1 MKKSFLRQLFTALL
15 LLCGT
20 VASAQDFPLYFG
32 AKDGLPGTAPSG
44 SSQKQWE
51 SGTLNFGNEVNGLR
65 ITVFTTNSNQK
76 YNNFPM
82 TALAELE
89 FYDGDGNKIEYTAD
103 DVTTNSLESSEGS
116 LAALCDGNYSTFYH
130 STWQTGTT
138 PDSYVYVEVQ
148 FPQAVTTVNIKLV
161 ERNTLN
167 SLMATS
173 IGVTEI
179 GVLCP
184 LGTLSGTCGD
194 NTYWEL
200 DNGVLS
206 IGGEGAITNNSWELY
221 SNSINEVVIGE
232 GVTGIGNYAFRNCSS
247 LTSITI
253 PNSVISIKT
262 AAFEGCS
269 SLTSIEI
276 PNSVTSIGN
285 YAFSGCTGLTGITIP
300 NSVTS
305 IGGSAFSGCI
315 GLTGITIPNSVT
327 SIGGSAFSGCTG
339 LTGITIPNSVT
350 SIGNYAFSGCTGLTG
365 ITIPNSITSIGGSAF
380 RNCSS
385 LTSVT
390 IPNSV
395 ISMGDYAFS
404 GCSSLTSIEIPN
416 CVTSIEAKAFEGCS
430 SLTNVTIPNSV
441 TSIGDWAFLDC
452 SSLTSIEIPNSVT
465 NIRRCAFMNCS
476 GLTGVTIPNGVTAI
490 EHSVFFGCNALTS
503 VTIPNSVTSIG
514 GSAFEYCTGLT
525 SVTIPNSVTSI
536 GGSAFRECS
545 GLTSVTI
552 PNSVTSIGNSA
563 FDGCY
568 GLKEVHINDISAWCG
583 IAFGNDDANPLYYA
597 EALYLNN
604 ELQTN
609 IVIPENVA
617 ALGSYTF
624 VNVDAFFTLEATT
637 PPIVTSS
644 TFASYASFAVP
655 VTALDTYKNDAN
667 WATYASKIVSA
678 DKAVLTL
685 DVTAEEGASA
695 LLKEIGDANTT
706 SVCDLT
712 IKGSI
717 NSYDV
722 IILRDKMPNLR
733 SLDISEA
740 AVVASSKA
748 FYETYCT
755 GENDLGDYAFY
766 NLSNLLNVKLPNDLV
781 RIGYRMFSDCGGLK
795 TVTMGNSVTSIGGS
809 AFYNCYGLTGV
820 TIPNSVTSIGDW
832 AFYNCGGLKTVT
844 MGNSVKSIGSHAFYN
859 CDGLTSV
866 TISNSV
872 TSIGSH
878 AFYSCGALA
887 NVAMGNS
894 VKSIGSQAFYQCGS
908 LKEIK
913 LSPTLQTVGS
923 YAFYGCR
930 ALTEVRLPSSIL
942 SVAGSAFSDCNAI
955 KNVYTYT
962 IEPTSIEESTFTT
975 SVFQNSTLHVPS
987 TSYWNYYWDDGW
999 KRFLNLSYFD
1009 EPYDYFYLNNDY
1021 TLDEETGYIDGTP
1034 DVDINAGGGLVVEG
1048 ETSDNEDV
1056 KQELGDVNINHDGSG
1071 TSGSII
1077 GDNNVHAENL
1087 NIRINIKGGRWYF
1100 FAFPFDIPFS
1110 KISMENGTQY
1120 VFRYYDGE
1128 ERAKNG
1134 EGGWKDINENHLKAA
1149 RGYIFQ
1155 AAADDVLV
1163 LNIADVRFKKEDKYN
1178 ELVEHVTENL
1188 QDASW
1193 NFTGNPYLSYY
1204 DINNLGYDAPITI
1217 WNGTSYEAIRPGD
1230 DDYHFA
1236 PFEAFFVQKPEDKGS
1251 VDFNGDDQ
1259 TTHKKA
1265 QATQAANAARRAGA
1279 PVARDRKLVNIAIS
1293 GENATA
1299 DRTRVVFND
1308 KQSLAY
1314 ETACDAVK
1322 FESDAAAQLYTLDN
1336 KNVRYAINE
1345 RPVGNGTVPV
1355 GVKLANS
1362 GRYTISAERMDT
1374 AVLLKD
1380 EKTGTVHNLAE
1391 GAYTF
1396 IADAGTDEARF
1407 ALVFN
1412 GGTTG
1417 IEGAV
1422 AADAVAAVDGGV
1434 NIENAAGAVVEIYTA
1449 AGAVVVSDVVSGYVA
1464 LPAGAYIVKIN
1475 GNSIKVAVK

>member
-1 MKKSFLRQLFTALL
+1 MKKSFFRQLFTALL

-65 ITVFTTNSNQK
+65 ITVFTTNSNQM

-116 LAALCDGNYSTFYH
+116 LAALCDGNHSTFYH

-167 SLMATS
+167 SLMATN

-206 IGGEGAITNNSWELY
+206 IGGEGAITTNPWESY

-247 LTSITI
+247 LTSVT
-253 PNSVISIKT
+253 
-262 AAFEGCS
+262 
-269 SLTSIEI
+269 I
-276 PNSVTSIGN
+276 PNSVTSIGYN
-285 YAFSGCTGLTGITIP
+285 AFSGCTGLTDITIPNSVTSIGSFAFSGCSGLTGVTIPNSVTSIGDHAFDGCSGLTSITIPNSVTSIGESVFFGCDGLKEVHISDLAAWCKIDFSNYYSNPLYYAHNLYLNGEKVTNLVIPDDVAEIKDNAFYNCDGLTGVTIPNSVTSIGSNAFSSCSGLTDITIP

-305 IGGSAFSGCI
+305 IGGSAF
-315 GLTGITIPNSVT
+315 
-327 SIGGSAFSGCTG
+327 
-339 LTGITIPNSVT
+339 
-350 SIGNYAFSGCTGLTG
+350 Y
-365 ITIPNSITSIGGSAF
+365 
-380 RNCSS
+380 
-385 LTSVT
+385 
-390 IPNSV
+390 
-395 ISMGDYAFS
+395 
-404 GCSSLTSIEIPN
+404 
-416 CVTSIEAKAFEGCS
+416 
-430 SLTNVTIPNSV
+430 
-441 TSIGDWAFLDC
+441 
-452 SSLTSIEIPNSVT
+452 
-465 NIRRCAFMNCS
+465 
-476 GLTGVTIPNGVTAI
+476 
-490 EHSVFFGCNALTS
+490 
-503 VTIPNSVTSIG
+503 
-514 GSAFEYCTGLT
+514 
-525 SVTIPNSVTSI
+525 
-536 GGSAFRECS
+536 
-545 GLTSVTI
+545 
-552 PNSVTSIGNSA
+552 
-563 FDGCY
+563 GCY

-583 IAFGNDDANPLYYA
+583 IAFGSNYANPLYYA
-597 EALYLNN
+597 KALYLNN
-604 ELQTN
+604 ELQIK

-617 ALGSYTF
+617 TLGSYTF
-624 VNVDAFFTLEATT
+624 VNVNAYFTLEATT
-637 PPIVTSS
+637 PPIVTSN

-685 DVTAEEGASA
+685 DVTAEDGASA

-748 FYETYCT
+748 FYGTSCT
-755 GENDLGDYAFY
+755 GENDLGDYAFRG
-766 NLSNLLNVKLPNDLV
+766 LSNLLSVKLPKDLV
-781 RIGYRMFSDCGGLK
+781 RIGDGAFYDCGGLK

-809 AFYNCYGLTGV
+809 AFYNCSGLTGV
-820 TIPNSVTSIGDW
+820 TIPNSVTSIG
-832 AFYNCGGLKTVT
+832 
-844 MGNSVKSIGSHAFYN
+844 SHAFSS
-859 CDGLTSV
+859 CSGLTGV
-866 TISNSV
+866 TIPNSV
-872 TSIGSH
+872 TSIGYS

-894 VKSIGSQAFYQCGS
+894 VKSIGSQAFSQCRS

-913 LSPTLQTVGS
+913 LSPTLQTIDER
-923 YAFYGCR
+923 AFYGCS
-930 ALTEVRLPSSIL
+930 ALAEVRLPSSIL
-942 SVAGSAFSDCNAI
+942 SVAGSAFSGCDAI

-1056 KQELGDVNINHDGSG
+1056 KQELGDVNINHDGNG

-1077 GDNNVHAENL
+1077 GDNNVHADNL

-1134 EGGWKDINENHLKAA
+1134 KGGWKDINENHLKAA

-1217 WNGTSYEAIRPGD
+1217 WNGSSYEAIRPGD

-1259 TTHKKA
+1259 KTHKKA
-1265 QATQAANAARRAGA
+1265 MAANAANAAKRAGA

-1293 GENATA
+1293 GENAAA

-1355 GVKLANS
+1355 GVKLANG

-1449 AGAVVVSDVVSGYVA
+1449 AGAVVVSDVVEGYVA

>member
-1 MKKSFLRQLFTALL
+1 MMHSPLCVLSFRQSLATRNLKFRCFLIEQKNIKKYKAMKKSFFRQLFSALL

-32 AKDGLPGTAPSG
+32 AKDGLPGTVPSG

-65 ITVFTTNSNQK
+65 ITVFATTK
-76 YNNFPM
+76 TDELYNNFPM

-116 LAALCDGNYSTFYH
+116 LAALCDGDYSTFYH
-130 STWQTGTT
+130 STWKSGTT

-161 ERNTLN
+161 ERNTMN
-167 SLMATS
+167 PLMPTS

-184 LGTLSGTCGD
+184 LGGTLSGTCGD

-206 IGGEGAITNNSWELY
+206 IGGEGAITNNPWEPY
-221 SNSINEVVIGE
+221 SSSINEVVIGE
-232 GVTGIGNYAFRNCSS
+232 GVTSIGSSAF
-247 LTSITI
+247 
-253 PNSVISIKT
+253 
-262 AAFEGCS
+262 AGCS
-269 SLTSIEI
+269 S
-276 PNSVTSIGN
+276 
-285 YAFSGCTGLTGITIP
+285 
-300 NSVTS
+300 
-305 IGGSAFSGCI
+305 
-315 GLTGITIPNSVT
+315 
-327 SIGGSAFSGCTG
+327 
-339 LTGITIPNSVT
+339 
-350 SIGNYAFSGCTGLTG
+350 
-365 ITIPNSITSIGGSAF
+365 
-380 RNCSS
+380 
-385 LTSVT
+385 
-390 IPNSV
+390 
-395 ISMGDYAFS
+395 
-404 GCSSLTSIEIPN
+404 
-416 CVTSIEAKAFEGCS
+416 
-430 SLTNVTIPNSV
+430 
-441 TSIGDWAFLDC
+441 
-452 SSLTSIEIPNSVT
+452 
-465 NIRRCAFMNCS
+465 
-476 GLTGVTIPNGVTAI
+476 LTGVTIPNGVTSIGNAAF
-490 EHSVFFGCNALTS
+490 SGCSSLTGIN
-503 VTIPNSVTSIG
+503 IPNSVTSIG
-514 GSAFEYCTGLT
+514 SSAFYGCTGLT
-525 SVTIPNSVTSI
+525 
-536 GGSAFRECS
+536 A
-545 GLTSVTI
+545 
-552 PNSVTSIGNSA
+552 
-563 FDGCY
+563 
-568 GLKEVHINDISAWCG
+568 VHISDLAAWCG
-583 IAFGNDDANPLYYA
+583 IAFGSNNANPLYYA
-597 EALYLNN
+597 KALYLNN

-609 IVIPENVA
+609 IVIPENIT
-617 ALGSYTF
+617 ALGNYTF
-624 VNVDAFFTLEATT
+624 AGVNEIFTLEATA
-637 PPIVTSS
+637 PPAVTSN
-644 TFASYASFAVP
+644 TFSSNASFVVP
-655 VTALDTYKNDAN
+655 VSALDTYKNDAN
-667 WATYASKIVSA
+667 WATYASNIVSA
-678 DKAVLTL
+678 DYAILSL
-685 DVTAEEGASA
+685 DITAEEGASA
-695 LLKEIGDANTT
+695 LLKEIGDANTA
-706 SVCDLT
+706 SVCNLT

-733 SLDISEA
+733 HLDISEA

-748 FYETYCT
+748 FYGTSCT
-755 GENDLGDYAFY
+755 GENDLGNDAFRK
-766 NLSNLLNVKLPNDLV
+766 LSNLLSVKLPKDLV
-781 RIGYRMFSDCGGLK
+781 RIGNYMFSDCGGLK
-795 TVTMGNSVTSIGGS
+795 TVTMGNSVKSIGES
-809 AFYNCYGLTGV
+809 AFSGCSGLTGV
-820 TIPNSVTSIGDW
+820 TIPNSVTSIGGY
-832 AFYNCGGLKTVT
+832 AF
-844 MGNSVKSIGSHAFYN
+844 SN

-866 TISNSV
+866 TIPNSV
-872 TSIGSH
+872 TSIGGS

-894 VKSIGSQAFYQCGS
+894 VKSIGSHAFYYCGA

-913 LSPTLQTVGS
+913 LPPTLQTIGS
-923 YAFYGCR
+923 SAFYGCS
-930 ALTEVRLPSSIL
+930 ALAEVRLPSSIL
-942 SVAGSAFSDCNAI
+942 SVAGYAFDGCNAI

-962 IEPTSIEESTFTT
+962 IEPTSIAESTFTT
-975 SVFQNSTLHVPS
+975 SVFQNATLHVPS

-1077 GDNNVHAENL
+1077 GDNNVHADNL

-1134 EGGWKDINENHLKAA
+1134 KGGWKDINENHLKAA

-1163 LNIADVRFKKEDKYN
+1163 FNIADVRFKKEDKYN

-1259 TTHKKA
+1259 KTYKKA

-1293 GENATA
+1293 GENAAA

-1355 GVKLANS
+1355 GVKLANG

>member
-1 MKKSFLRQLFTALL
+1 MKKIFLRQLFTALL

-32 AKDGLPGTAPSG
+32 AKDGLPGTVPSG

-65 ITVFTTNSNQK
+65 ITVFATTK
-76 YNNFPM
+76 TDELYNNFPM

-116 LAALCDGNYSTFYH
+116 LAALCDGDYSTFYH
-130 STWQTGTT
+130 STWKTGTT

-161 ERNTLN
+161 ERNTMN
-167 SLMATS
+167 PLMPTS

-184 LGTLSGTCGD
+184 LGGTLSGTCGD

-206 IGGEGAITNNSWELY
+206 IGGEGAITNNPWEPY
-221 SNSINEVVIGE
+221 SSSINEVVIGE
-232 GVTGIGNYAFRNCSS
+232 GVT
-247 LTSITI
+247 
-253 PNSVISIKT
+253 
-262 AAFEGCS
+262 
-269 SLTSIEI
+269 
-276 PNSVTSIGN
+276 SIGGS
-285 YAFSGCTGLTGITIP
+285 AFYGCTGLTGITIP
-300 NSVTS
+300 N
-305 IGGSAFSGCI
+305 G
-315 GLTGITIPNSVT
+315 
-327 SIGGSAFSGCTG
+327 
-339 LTGITIPNSVT
+339 VT
-350 SIGNYAFSGCTGLTG
+350 SIGN
-365 ITIPNSITSIGGSAF
+365 SAF
-380 RNCSS
+380 R
-385 LTSVT
+385 
-390 IPNSV
+390 
-395 ISMGDYAFS
+395 
-404 GCSSLTSIEIPN
+404 GCT
-416 CVTSIEAKAFEGCS
+416 
-430 SLTNVTIPNSV
+430 
-441 TSIGDWAFLDC
+441 
-452 SSLTSIEIPNSVT
+452 
-465 NIRRCAFMNCS
+465 
-476 GLTGVTIPNGVTAI
+476 GLTGVTIPNGVTSIGNYA
-490 EHSVFFGCNALTS
+490 FQGCTGLTG

-514 GSAFEYCTGLT
+514 ISAFEGCTGLT
-525 SVTIPNSVTSI
+525 GVTIPNGVTSI
-536 GGSAFRECS
+536 GNYAFQGCT
-545 GLTSVTI
+545 GLTGVTI

-563 FDGCY
+563 FRGCTGLTGLTIPNSVTSIGYDAFRGCTGLTGVTIPNSVTSIENYAFEGCTGLTGVTIPNGVTSIGNYAFQGCNGLTSVTIPNSVKSIGSAAFAGCSSLTGVTIPNGVTSIGNSAFSGCSSLTGINIPNSVTSIEIAAFY
-568 GLKEVHINDISAWCG
+568 GCTGLTAVHISDLAAWCG
-583 IAFGNDDANPLYYA
+583 IAFGSNNANPLYYA
-597 EALYLNN
+597 KALYLNN

-609 IVIPENVA
+609 IVIPENIT
-617 ALGSYTF
+617 ALGNYTF
-624 VNVDAFFTLEATT
+624 VGVNELFTLEATT
-637 PPIVTSS
+637 PPAVTSN
-644 TFASYASFAVP
+644 TFSSNVSFVVP
-655 VTALDTYKNDAN
+655 VSALGTYKNDAN
-667 WATYASKIVSA
+667 WATYASNIVSA
-678 DKAVLTL
+678 DYAILSL
-685 DVTAEEGASA
+685 DITAEEGASA
-695 LLKEIGDANTT
+695 LLKEIGDANTA
-706 SVCDLT
+706 SVCNLT

-733 SLDISEA
+733 HLDISEA

-748 FYETYCT
+748 FYGTSCT
-755 GENDLGDYAFY
+755 GENDLGNDAFRD
-766 NLSNLLNVKLPNDLV
+766 LSNLFSVKLPKDLV
-781 RIGYRMFSDCGGLK
+781 RIGSYMFYD
-795 TVTMGNSVTSIGGS
+795 
-809 AFYNCYGLTGV
+809 
-820 TIPNSVTSIGDW
+820 
-832 AFYNCGGLKTVT
+832 CGGLKTVT
-844 MGNSVKSIGSHAFYN
+844 MGNSVKSIGESAFSG
-859 CDGLTSV
+859 CSGLTGV
-866 TISNSV
+866 TIPNSV
-872 TSIGSH
+872 TSIGGYAFSNCDGLTGVTIPNSVTSIGGS

-894 VKSIGSQAFYQCGS
+894 VKSIGSHAFYYCGA

-913 LSPTLQTVGS
+913 LPPTLQTIGS
-923 YAFYGCR
+923 SAFYGCS
-930 ALTEVRLPSSIL
+930 ALAEVRLPSSIL
-942 SVAGSAFSDCNAI
+942 SVAGYAFDGCNAI

-962 IEPTSIEESTFTT
+962 IEPTSIAESTFTT
-975 SVFQNSTLHVPS
+975 SVFQNATLHVPS

-1077 GDNNVHAENL
+1077 GDNNVHADNL

-1134 EGGWKDINENHLKAA
+1134 KGGWKDINENHLKAA

-1259 TTHKKA
+1259 KTHKKA

-1279 PVARDRKLVNIAIS
+1279 PVARDRKLVNIAIN
-1293 GENATA
+1293 GENAAA

-1345 RPVGNGTVPV
+1345 RPVGNGIVPV
-1355 GVKLANS
+1355 GVKLANG

-1449 AGAVVVSDVVSGYVA
+1449 AGAVVVSDVVEGYVA

>member
-1 MKKSFLRQLFTALL
+1 MKKSFFRQLFTALL

-32 AKDGLPGTAPSG
+32 AKDGLPGTVPSG

-65 ITVFTTNSNQK
+65 ITVFATTK
-76 YNNFPM
+76 LDELYNNFPM

-116 LAALCDGNYSTFYH
+116 LAALCDGDYSTFYH
-130 STWQTGTT
+130 STWKTGTT

-161 ERNTLN
+161 ERNTMN
-167 SLMATS
+167 PLMPTS

-184 LGTLSGTCGD
+184 LGTLSLSGTCGD

-206 IGGEGAITNNSWELY
+206 IGGEGAITNNPWEPY

-232 GVTGIGNYAFRNCSS
+232 GVT
-247 LTSITI
+247 
-253 PNSVISIKT
+253 
-262 AAFEGCS
+262 
-269 SLTSIEI
+269 
-276 PNSVTSIGN
+276 SIGGS
-285 YAFSGCTGLTGITIP
+285 AFYGCTGLTGITIP
-300 NSVTS
+300 NRVTT
-305 IGGSAFSGCI
+305 IGSSAFR
-315 GLTGITIPNSVT
+315 
-327 SIGGSAFSGCTG
+327 GCTG
-339 LTGITIPNSVT
+339 LTG
-350 SIGNYAFSGCTGLTG
+350 
-365 ITIPNSITSIGGSAF
+365 
-380 RNCSS
+380 
-385 LTSVT
+385 
-390 IPNSV
+390 
-395 ISMGDYAFS
+395 
-404 GCSSLTSIEIPN
+404 
-416 CVTSIEAKAFEGCS
+416 
-430 SLTNVTIPNSV
+430 VTIPNSV
-441 TSIGDWAFLDC
+441 TSIENYAFEGC
-452 SSLTSIEIPNSVT
+452 T
-465 NIRRCAFMNCS
+465 
-476 GLTGVTIPNGVTAI
+476 GLTGVTIPNGVTSIGNYA
-490 EHSVFFGCNALTS
+490 FQGCN
-503 VTIPNSVTSIG
+503 
-514 GSAFEYCTGLT
+514 GLT
-525 SVTIPNSVTSI
+525 SVTIPNSVKSI
-536 GGSAFRECS
+536 GNAAFAGCS
-545 GLTSVTI
+545 SLTGVTI
-552 PNSVTSIGNSA
+552 PNGVTSIGNSA
-563 FDGCY
+563 FSGCRSLTGINIPNSVTSIEIAAFY
-568 GLKEVHINDISAWCG
+568 GCTGLTAVHISDLAAWCG
-583 IAFGNDDANPLYYA
+583 IAFGSNNANPLYYA
-597 EALYLNN
+597 KALYLNN

-609 IVIPENVA
+609 IVIPENIT
-617 ALGSYTF
+617 ALGNYTF
-624 VNVDAFFTLEATT
+624 EGVNELFTLEATT
-637 PPIVTSS
+637 PPAVTSN
-644 TFASYASFAVP
+644 TFSSNVSFLVP
-655 VTALDTYKNDAN
+655 VSALGTYKNDAN
-667 WATYASKIVSA
+667 WATYASNIVSA

-685 DVTAEEGASA
+685 DVTAEEGSSA
-695 LLKEIGDANTT
+695 LLKEIGDANTQ
-706 SVCDLT
+706 SVVDLT

-733 SLDISEA
+733 HLDISEA

-748 FYETYCT
+748 FYGTSCT
-755 GENDLGDYAFY
+755 GENDLGNDAFRD
-766 NLSNLLNVKLPNDLV
+766 LSNLFSVKLPKDLV
-781 RIGYRMFSDCGGLK
+781 RIGNYMFYD
-795 TVTMGNSVTSIGGS
+795 
-809 AFYNCYGLTGV
+809 
-820 TIPNSVTSIGDW
+820 
-832 AFYNCGGLKTVT
+832 CGGLKTVT
-844 MGNSVKSIGSHAFYN
+844 MGNSVKSIGERAFSGCSGLTGVTIPNSVTSIGSYAFHSCGALANVAMGNSVKSIGSLAFYN

-866 TISNSV
+866 TIPNSV
-872 TSIGSH
+872 TSIGGS

-894 VKSIGSQAFYQCGS
+894 VKSIGYQAFYYCS
-908 LKEIK
+908 ALKEIK
-913 LSPTLQTVGS
+913 LSPTLQTIGS
-923 YAFYGCR
+923 SAFYGCS
-930 ALTEVRLPSSIL
+930 ALAEVRLPSSIL
-942 SVAGSAFSDCNAI
+942 SVAESAFSGCDAI

-962 IEPTSIEESTFTT
+962 IEPTSIAESTFTT

-1021 TLDEETGYIDGTP
+1021 TLDEETGYIDGIP

-1077 GDNNVHAENL
+1077 GDNNVHADNL
-1087 NIRINIKGGRWYF
+1087 NIRISIKGGRWYF

-1134 EGGWKDINENHLKAA
+1134 KGGWKDINENHLKAA

-1259 TTHKKA
+1259 KTHKKA
-1265 QATQAANAARRAGA
+1265 QAAQAANAAKRAGA

-1293 GENATA
+1293 GENAAA

-1355 GVKLANS
+1355 GVKLANG

-1417 IEGAV
+1417 IESAV

>member
-1 MKKSFLRQLFTALL
+1 MKKSFLRQLFIALL

-20 VASAQDFPLYFG
+20 VASAHDFEV
-32 AKDGLPGTAPSG
+32 DGVFYRFTSSDNKTVEVTYSG
-44 SSQKQWE
+44 SS
-51 SGTLNFGNEVNGLR
+51 SGAVAN
-65 ITVFTTNSNQK
+65 
-76 YNNFPM
+76 
-82 TALAELE
+82 
-89 FYDGDGNKIEYTAD
+89 EYT
-103 DVTTNSLESSEGS
+103 GS
-116 LAALCDGNYSTFYH
+116 
-130 STWQTGTT
+130 
-138 PDSYVYVEVQ
+138 
-148 FPQAVTTVNIKLV
+148 
-161 ERNTLN
+161 
-167 SLMATS
+167 
-173 IGVTEI
+173 
-179 GVLCP
+179 
-184 LGTLSGTCGD
+184 
-194 NTYWEL
+194 
-200 DNGVLS
+200 
-206 IGGEGAITNNSWELY
+206 
-221 SNSINEVVIGE
+221 VVIPAT
-232 GVTGIGNYAFRNCSS
+232 VTYND
-247 LTSITI
+247 ITY
-253 PNSVISIKT
+253 
-262 AAFEGCS
+262 
-269 SLTSIEI
+269 
-276 PNSVTSIGN
+276 SVTSIGN
-285 YAFSGCTGLTGITIP
+285 
-300 NSVTS
+300 
-305 IGGSAFSGCI
+305 
-315 GLTGITIPNSVT
+315 
-327 SIGGSAFSGCTG
+327 SAFSGCTG
-339 LTGITIPNSVT
+339 LTG
-350 SIGNYAFSGCTGLTG
+350 
-365 ITIPNSITSIGGSAF
+365 
-380 RNCSS
+380 
-385 LTSVT
+385 
-390 IPNSV
+390 
-395 ISMGDYAFS
+395 
-404 GCSSLTSIEIPN
+404 
-416 CVTSIEAKAFEGCS
+416 
-430 SLTNVTIPNSV
+430 VTIPNSV
-441 TSIGDWAFLDC
+441 TYIYGYAFRGCTGLTAVHISDLAAWCGIGFDNNEANPLYHGHN
-452 SSLTSIEIPNSVT
+452 LYLNGELVT
-465 NIRRCAFMNCS
+465 NLVIPDGFTEIKDYAFRNCYS
-476 GLTGVTIPNGVTAI
+476 
-490 EHSVFFGCNALTS
+490 LTS

-514 GSAFEYCTGLT
+514 NSAFSGCT
-525 SVTIPNSVTSI
+525 
-536 GGSAFRECS
+536 

-563 FDGCY
+563 FSGCT
-568 GLKEVHINDISAWCG
+568 GLTSVTIPNSVTKIGESAFYNCTGLTAVYISDLAAWCG
-583 IAFGNDDANPLYYA
+583 IAFGDDDANPLYHA
-597 EALYLNN
+597 KALYINN

-609 IVIPENVA
+609 IVIPENIT
-617 ALGSYTF
+617 ALGKYTF
-624 VNVDAFFTLEATT
+624 VNVNGLFILEATT
-637 PPIVTSS
+637 PPAVKSNTFSS
-644 TFASYASFAVP
+644 NVSFAVP
-655 VTALDTYKNDAN
+655 VSALDTYKNDAN

-678 DKAVLTL
+678 DYAILSL
-685 DVTAEEGASA
+685 DVTAEEGSSA
-695 LLKEIGDANTT
+695 LLKEIGDANTQ
-706 SVCDLT
+706 SVVDLT

-733 SLDISEA
+733 HLDISEA
-740 AVVASSKA
+740 AVVASNKA
-748 FYETYCT
+748 FYGTSCT
-755 GENDLGDYAFY
+755 ADNDLGNDAFRG
-766 NLSNLLNVKLPNDLV
+766 LSNLLSVKLPKDLV
-781 RIGYRMFSDCGGLK
+781 RIGKYMFYDC
-795 TVTMGNSVTSIGGS
+795 S
-809 AFYNCYGLTGV
+809 GLTGV
-820 TIPNSVTSIGDW
+820 TIPNSVTSIGDN
-832 AFYNCGGLKTVT
+832 AFYACR
-844 MGNSVKSIGSHAFYN
+844 
-859 CDGLTSV
+859 GLTGV
-866 TISNSV
+866 TIPNGI
-872 TSIGSH
+872 TSIGNST
-878 AFYSCGALA
+878 FYYCS
-887 NVAMGNS
+887 
-894 VKSIGSQAFYQCGS
+894 S
-908 LKEIK
+908 LNEIK
-913 LSPTLQTVGS
+913 LPPTLQTIGS
-923 YAFYGCR
+923 SAFSSCSS
-930 ALTEVRLPSSIL
+930 LTEVRLPSSIL
-942 SVAGSAFSDCNAI
+942 SVAGSAFYACNAI

-962 IEPTSIEESTFTT
+962 IEPTSIEESTFSTT
-975 SVFQNSTLHVPS
+975 AFQNATLHVPS
-987 TSYWNYYWDDGW
+987 TSYLNYYWDDGW
-999 KRFLNLSYFD
+999 KRFLNLTYFD

-1048 ETSDNEDV
+1048 ETSDTEDV
-1056 KQELGDVNINHDGSG
+1056 KQELGDVNINHDGNG

-1077 GDNNVHAENL
+1077 GDNNVHADNL

-1134 EGGWKDINENHLKAA
+1134 KGGWKDINENHLKAA

-1217 WNGTSYEAIRPGD
+1217 WNGSSYEAIRPGD

-1259 TTHKKA
+1259 KTHKKA
-1265 QATQAANAARRAGA
+1265 KAAQAANAARRTGA

-1293 GENATA
+1293 GENAAA

-1355 GVKLANS
+1355 GVKLANG

>member
-1 MKKSFLRQLFTALL
+1 MKRTILTILFAT
-15 LLCGT
+15 LCFSWQI
-20 VASAQDFPLYFG
+20 ARA
-32 AKDGLPGTAPSG
+32 
-44 SSQKQWE
+44 E
-51 SGTLNFGNEVNGLR
+51 
-65 ITVFTTNSNQK
+65 TN
-76 YNNFPM
+76 
-82 TALAELE
+82 
-89 FYDGDGNKIEYTAD
+89 
-103 DVTTNSLESSEGS
+103 
-116 LAALCDGNYSTFYH
+116 
-130 STWQTGTT
+130 
-138 PDSYVYVEVQ
+138 
-148 FPQAVTTVNIKLV
+148 
-161 ERNTLN
+161 
-167 SLMATS
+167 
-173 IGVTEI
+173 
-179 GVLCP
+179 
-184 LGTLSGTCGD
+184 SGTCGSNLTWVYD
-194 NTYWEL
+194 SETTILEISGSGSMNDFYSDVSSPWYSFSNQITEVWL
-200 DNGVLS
+200 PSGLTR
-206 IGGEGAITNNSWELY
+206 IGK
-221 SNSINEVVIGE
+221 
-232 GVTGIGNYAFRNCSS
+232 YAFSGCSSLTSVTIPNSVTSIESDAFNNCSS

-253 PNSVISIKT
+253 PNSVTSIGSD
-262 AAFEGCS
+262 AFSHCS
-269 SLTSIEI
+269 SLS
-276 PNSVTSIGN
+276 
-285 YAFSGCTGLTGITIP
+285 
-300 NSVTS
+300 
-305 IGGSAFSGCI
+305 
-315 GLTGITIPNSVT
+315 
-327 SIGGSAFSGCTG
+327 
-339 LTGITIPNSVT
+339 
-350 SIGNYAFSGCTGLTG
+350 
-365 ITIPNSITSIGGSAF
+365 
-380 RNCSS
+380 
-385 LTSVT
+385 
-390 IPNSV
+390 
-395 ISMGDYAFS
+395 
-404 GCSSLTSIEIPN
+404 
-416 CVTSIEAKAFEGCS
+416 
-430 SLTNVTIPNSV
+430 
-441 TSIGDWAFLDC
+441 
-452 SSLTSIEIPNSVT
+452 
-465 NIRRCAFMNCS
+465 
-476 GLTGVTIPNGVTAI
+476 
-490 EHSVFFGCNALTS
+490 S
-503 VTIPNSVTSIG
+503 VTIPNSVTRIG
-514 GSAFEYCTGLT
+514 RYAFSYCTGLT
-525 SVTIPNSVTSI
+525 SVTIPNSVTTIDYSAFYNCTGLTSVYISDLAAWYKIYFESSVSNPLNYAHNLYLNGEKVTNLVFPDDVTEIKNYAFSGCSSLTSITIPNSVTSI
-536 GGSAFRECS
+536 GSYAFSGCS
-545 GLTSVTI
+545 SLASVTI
-552 PNSVTSIGNSA
+552 PNSVTSIGS
-563 FDGCY
+563 
-568 GLKEVHINDISAWCG
+568 
-583 IAFGNDDANPLYYA
+583 
-597 EALYLNN
+597 
-604 ELQTN
+604 
-609 IVIPENVA
+609 
-617 ALGSYTF
+617 
-624 VNVDAFFTLEATT
+624 DAFYGCKGLGLVILEGVT
-637 PPIVTSS
+637 PPTLGTTAFSNTPVSIVVP
-644 TFASYASFAVP
+644 AAAV
-655 VTALDTYKNDAN
+655 DTYKNDAN
-667 WATYASKIVSA
+667 WTTYASKIVSA
-678 DKAVLTL
+678 DYAILSL

-695 LLKEIGDANTT
+695 LLKEIGDANTQ
-706 SVCDLT
+706 SVVDLT

-733 SLDISEA
+733 HLDISEA

-748 FYETYCT
+748 FYETSCT
-755 GENDLGDYAFY
+755 GENDLGNDAFRG
-766 NLSNLLNVKLPNDLV
+766 LSNLLSVKLPKDLV
-781 RIGYRMFSDCGGLK
+781 RIGNYMFNGCE
-795 TVTMGNSVTSIGGS
+795 
-809 AFYNCYGLTGV
+809 GLTSV
-820 TIPNSVTSIGDW
+820 TIPNSVTSIG
-832 AFYNCGGLKTVT
+832 T
-844 MGNSVKSIGSHAFYN
+844 HAFN
-859 CDGLTSV
+859 GCKGLTDV
-866 TISNSV
+866 TIPNSV
-872 TSIGSH
+872 TSIGQY
-878 AFYSCGALA
+878 AFYDC
-887 NVAMGNS
+887 
-894 VKSIGSQAFYQCGS
+894 YS

-913 LSPTLQTVGS
+913 LPPTLQTIGS
-923 YAFYGCR
+923 SAFYRCYS
-930 ALTEVRLPSSIL
+930 LTEVRLPSSVL
-942 SVAGSAFSDCNAI
+942 SVASNAFSGCNAI

-962 IEPTSIEESTFTT
+962 IEPTSIVESTFSSTA
-975 SVFQNSTLHVPS
+975 FQNAMLHVPS

-999 KRFLNLSYFD
+999 KRFLNLTYFD

-1077 GDNNVHAENL
+1077 GDNNVHADNL

-1134 EGGWKDINENHLKAA
+1134 KGGWKDINENHLKAA

-1155 AAADDVLV
+1155 AATDDVLV

-1217 WNGTSYEAIRPGD
+1217 WNGSSYEAIRPGD

-1251 VDFNGDDQ
+1251 VDFEGDHQ
-1259 TTHKKA
+1259 KTHKKA
-1265 QATQAANAARRAGA
+1265 QATQAANAAKRAGA
-1279 PVARDRKLVNIAIS
+1279 SVATDRKLVNIAIS
-1293 GENATA
+1293 GENAAA

-1355 GVKLANS
+1355 GVKFANG

>member
-20 VASAQDFPLYFG
+20 MASAHDFEV
-32 AKDGLPGTAPSG
+32 DGIFYNITSSDNKTVAVTYSG
-44 SSQKQWE
+44 SSYE
-51 SGTLNFGNEVNGLR
+51 AVA
-65 ITVFTTNSNQK
+65 
-76 YNNFPM
+76 Y
-82 TALAELE
+82 
-89 FYDGDGNKIEYTAD
+89 EYTGAVVIPAT
-103 DVTTNSLESSEGS
+103 VTYNDIT
-116 LAALCDGNYSTFYH
+116 YS
-130 STWQTGTT
+130 
-138 PDSYVYVEVQ
+138 V
-148 FPQAVTTVNIKLV
+148 
-161 ERNTLN
+161 
-167 SLMATS
+167 TS
-173 IGVTEI
+173 IG
-179 GVLCP
+179 G
-184 LGTLSGTCGD
+184 
-194 NTYWEL
+194 
-200 DNGVLS
+200 
-206 IGGEGAITNNSWELY
+206 
-221 SNSINEVVIGE
+221 
-232 GVTGIGNYAFRNCSS
+232 YAFKSCSG

-253 PNSVISIKT
+253 PN
-262 AAFEGCS
+262 G
-269 SLTSIEI
+269 
-276 PNSVTSIGN
+276 
-285 YAFSGCTGLTGITIP
+285 
-300 NSVTS
+300 
-305 IGGSAFSGCI
+305 
-315 GLTGITIPNSVT
+315 
-327 SIGGSAFSGCTG
+327 
-339 LTGITIPNSVT
+339 
-350 SIGNYAFSGCTGLTG
+350 
-365 ITIPNSITSIGGSAF
+365 
-380 RNCSS
+380 
-385 LTSVT
+385 
-390 IPNSV
+390 
-395 ISMGDYAFS
+395 
-404 GCSSLTSIEIPN
+404 
-416 CVTSIEAKAFEGCS
+416 VTSIEFRAFS
-430 SLTNVTIPNSV
+430 
-441 TSIGDWAFLDC
+441 D
-452 SSLTSIEIPNSVT
+452 
-465 NIRRCAFMNCS
+465 
-476 GLTGVTIPNGVTAI
+476 
-490 EHSVFFGCNALTS
+490 
-503 VTIPNSVTSIG
+503 
-514 GSAFEYCTGLT
+514 
-525 SVTIPNSVTSI
+525 
-536 GGSAFRECS
+536 CS

-552 PNSVTSIGNSA
+552 PNSVTSIVADAFEHCDGLKEVHISDLAAWCKIDFSNYYSNPLYYAHNLYLNDEKLTSLVIPGGVTEIKDIAFYKCSGLTSVTIGNSVTSIGESA
-563 FDGCY
+563 FYNCS
-568 GLKEVHINDISAWCG
+568 GLKEVHINDISAWCKIEFVG
-583 IAFGNDDANPLYYA
+583 FQSNPLYYA
-597 EALYLNN
+597 HNLYLND
-604 ELQTN
+604 EKLTTL
-609 IVIPENVA
+609 VIPDGITDIKKFAFHHCDGLTGVTIPNSVTSIGDNA
-617 ALGSYTF
+617 FAFCTGLGL
-624 VNVDAFFTLEATT
+624 VILEGVT
-637 PPIVTSS
+637 PPSLGTTAFSNTPVSI
-644 TFASYASFAVP
+644 AVP
-655 VTALDTYKNDAN
+655 AAAVDTYKNDAN
-667 WATYASKIVSA
+667 WATKASNIVSA

-685 DVTAEEGASA
+685 DVTAEEGSSA
-695 LLKEIGDANTT
+695 LLKEIGDANTQ
-706 SVCDLT
+706 SVVDLT

-733 SLDISEA
+733 HLDISEA
-740 AVVASSKA
+740 AVVASSRA
-748 FYETYCT
+748 FYGTSCT
-755 GENDLGDYAFY
+755 GENDLGDDAFRG
-766 NLSNLLNVKLPNDLV
+766 LSNLLSVKLPKDLV
-781 RIGYRMFSDCGGLK
+781 RIGNYMFSGC
-795 TVTMGNSVTSIGGS
+795 S
-809 AFYNCYGLTGV
+809 
-820 TIPNSVTSIGDW
+820 
-832 AFYNCGGLKTVT
+832 GLKTVT
-844 MGNSVKSIGSHAFYN
+844 MGNSVKSIGSNAFYSCDGLTAVTIPNSAISIGSYAFYN
-859 CDGLTSV
+859 CSALTNV
-866 TISNSV
+866 TMGNSV
-872 TSIGSH
+872 TSIGSY
-878 AFYSCGALA
+878 AFNYCSA
-887 NVAMGNS
+887 
-894 VKSIGSQAFYQCGS
+894 

-913 LSPTLQTVGS
+913 LPPTLQTIGRG
-923 YAFYGCR
+923 AFYDCTSL
-930 ALTEVRLPSSIL
+930 AEVRLPSSIL
-942 SVAGSAFSDCNAI
+942 SVAGSAFEGCDAI

-962 IEPTSIEESTFTT
+962 IEPTSIEESTFSTT
-975 SVFQNSTLHVPS
+975 AFQNATLHVPS

-999 KRFLNLSYFD
+999 KRFLNLTYFD

-1077 GDNNVHAENL
+1077 GDNNVHADNL

-1134 EGGWKDINENHLKAA
+1134 KGGWKDINENHLKAA

-1259 TTHKKA
+1259 KTHKKA

-1293 GENATA
+1293 GENAAA

-1355 GVKLANS
+1355 GVKFANG

-1434 NIENAAGAVVEIYTA
+1434 NIENATGAVVEIYTA
-1449 AGAVVVSDVVSGYVA
+1449 AGAVVVSDVVEGYVA

>member
-1 MKKSFLRQLFTALL
+1 M
-15 LLCGT
+15 
-20 VASAQDFPLYFG
+20 
-32 AKDGLPGTAPSG
+32 
-44 SSQKQWE
+44 
-51 SGTLNFGNEVNGLR
+51 
-65 ITVFTTNSNQK
+65 I
-76 YNNFPM
+76 
-82 TALAELE
+82 ALAELE
-89 FYDGDGNKIEYTAD
+89 FYDGDGNKIEYTVD

-130 STWQTGTT
+130 STWATGTT

-161 ERNTLN
+161 ERN
-167 SLMATS
+167 SFKSHMATY

-184 LGTLSGTCGD
+184 LGTFLGGTCGD

-206 IGGEGAITNNSWELY
+206 IGGEGAITNNPWAGY
-221 SNSINEVVIGE
+221 SSSINEVVIGE
-232 GVTGIGNYAFRNCSS
+232 SVTSISSYAFNGCSGLTAVHISDLAAWCGIDFGNYQANPLYHGHNLYLNGELLTNLVIPNDVKTIKDNTFAGGVCFTDVTIHSGVTSIGVYGFLDCPGLSEVN
-247 LTSITI
+247 
-253 PNSVISIKT
+253 
-262 AAFEGCS
+262 
-269 SLTSIEI
+269 I
-276 PNSVTSIGN
+276 PNSVT
-285 YAFSGCTGLTGITIP
+285 TI
-300 NSVTS
+300 
-305 IGGSAFSGCI
+305 
-315 GLTGITIPNSVT
+315 
-327 SIGGSAFSGCTG
+327 
-339 LTGITIPNSVT
+339 
-350 SIGNYAFSGCTGLTG
+350 
-365 ITIPNSITSIGGSAF
+365 
-380 RNCSS
+380 
-385 LTSVT
+385 
-390 IPNSV
+390 
-395 ISMGDYAFS
+395 GDYAFWN
-404 GCSSLTSIEIPN
+404 GTGLRKI
-416 CVTSIEAKAFEGCS
+416 
-430 SLTNVTIPNSV
+430 TI
-441 TSIGDWAFLDC
+441 G
-452 SSLTSIEIPNSVT
+452 
-465 NIRRCAFMNCS
+465 
-476 GLTGVTIPNGVTAI
+476 NGVTK
-490 EHSVFFGCNALTS
+490 
-503 VTIPNSVTSIG
+503 IG
-514 GSAFEYCTGLT
+514 SSAFYNCTGLKD
-525 SVTIPNSVTSI
+525 V
-536 GGSAFRECS
+536 
-545 GLTSVTI
+545 
-552 PNSVTSIGNSA
+552 
-563 FDGCY
+563 Y
-568 GLKEVHINDISAWCG
+568 ISDLAAWCG
-583 IAFGNDDANPLYYA
+583 IAFGSNNANPLYYA
-597 EALYLNN
+597 NALYINN

-609 IVIPENVA
+609 IVIPENVT
-617 ALGSYTF
+617 ALGNYTF
-624 VNVDAFFTLEATT
+624 VNVNALFTLETTT
-637 PPIVTSS
+637 PPTVTSN
-644 TFASYASFAVP
+644 TFSSNASFAVP
-655 VTALDTYKNDAN
+655 VSALDTYKNDAN
-667 WATYASKIVSA
+667 WATYASKIVLA
-678 DKAVLTL
+678 DYAILSL
-685 DVTAEEGASA
+685 NITAEEGASA
-695 LLKEIGDANTT
+695 LLKEIGDANTA

-748 FYETYCT
+748 FYGTSCT
-755 GENDLGDYAFY
+755 GENDLGNDAFRG
-766 NLSNLLNVKLPNDLV
+766 LSNLLSIKLPKDLV
-781 RIGYRMFSDCGGLK
+781 RIGNDMFCNCSGLTSVTIPNSVTSIGYEAFGGCTGL
-795 TVTMGNSVTSIGGS
+795 TSVTIPNSVTSIGGS
-809 AFYNCYGLTGV
+809 AFYG
-820 TIPNSVTSIGDW
+820 
-832 AFYNCGGLKTVT
+832 
-844 MGNSVKSIGSHAFYN
+844 
-859 CDGLTSV
+859 
-866 TISNSV
+866 
-872 TSIGSH
+872 
-878 AFYSCGALA
+878 CGALA

-894 VKSIGSQAFYQCGS
+894 VTSIGQWAFYYCS
-908 LKEIK
+908 ALKEIK
-913 LSPTLQTVGS
+913 LPPTLQTIDS
-923 YAFYGCR
+923 RAFYEC
-930 ALTEVRLPSSIL
+930 ASLTEVRLPSSIL
-942 SVAGSAFSDCNAI
+942 SVAGSAFERCNAI

-962 IEPTSIEESTFTT
+962 IEPTSIAESTFTT
-975 SVFQNSTLHVPS
+975 SVFQNATLHVPS

-999 KRFLNLSYFD
+999 KRFLNLTYFD

-1077 GDNNVHAENL
+1077 GDNNVHADNL

-1100 FAFPFDIPFS
+1100 FAFPFDIFFS
-1110 KISMENGTQY
+1110 DIKMENGTQY

-1134 EGGWKDINENHLKAA
+1134 KGGWKDINENHLKAA

-1217 WNGTSYEAIRPGD
+1217 WNGSSYEAIRPGD

-1259 TTHKKA
+1259 KTHKKA
-1265 QATQAANAARRAGA
+1265 KAAQAANAARRAGA

-1293 GENATA
+1293 GENAAA

-1374 AVLLKD
+1374 DVLLKD

>member
-65 ITVFTTNSNQK
+65 ITVFTTNSNQL

-116 LAALCDGNYSTFYH
+116 LAALCDGNHSTFYH

-161 ERNTLN
+161 ERNTSN
-167 SLMATS
+167 SLMATN

-200 DNGVLS
+200 DNGLLS

-247 LTSITI
+247 LTSVTI

-305 IGGSAFSGCI
+305 IGGD
-315 GLTGITIPNSVT
+315 
-327 SIGGSAFSGCTG
+327 AFSGCTG

-350 SIGNYAFSGCTGLTG
+350 SIGNYAFSGCSSLTG

-441 TSIGDWAFLDC
+441 TSIGDFAFQGC

-490 EHSVFFGCNALTS
+490 EHSVFYGCNALTS

-514 GSAFEYCTGLT
+514 DYAFYGCSGLT
-525 SVTIPNSVTSI
+525 SIEIPNSVTSI
-536 GGSAFRECS
+536 GGAAFS
-545 GLTSVTI
+545 GCT
-552 PNSVTSIGNSA
+552 
-563 FDGCY
+563 

-583 IAFGNDDANPLYYA
+583 IAFGSNAANPLYYA

-624 VNVDAFFTLEATT
+624 KGVDAFFTLEAIT
-637 PPIVTSS
+637 PPAVTSN
-644 TFASYASFAVP
+644 TFSSNASFVVP
-655 VTALDTYKNDAN
+655 VSALDTYKNDAN

-748 FYETYCT
+748 FYGTSCT
-755 GENDLGDYAFY
+755 GENDLGDYAFRG
-766 NLSNLLNVKLPNDLV
+766 LSNLLSVKLPKDLV
-781 RIGYRMFSDCGGLK
+781 RIGDGAFYDCGGLK

-809 AFYNCYGLTGV
+809 AFYNCSGLTGV
-820 TIPNSVTSIGDW
+820 TIPNSVTSIG
-832 AFYNCGGLKTVT
+832 
-844 MGNSVKSIGSHAFYN
+844 SHAFSS
-859 CDGLTSV
+859 CSGLTGV
-866 TISNSV
+866 TIPNSV
-872 TSIGSH
+872 TSIGYS

-894 VKSIGSQAFYQCGS
+894 VKSIGSQAFSQCRS

-913 LSPTLQTVGS
+913 LSPTLQTIDER
-923 YAFYGCR
+923 AFYGCS
-930 ALTEVRLPSSIL
+930 ALAEVRLPSSIL
-942 SVAGSAFSDCNAI
+942 SVAGSAFSGCDAI

-1077 GDNNVHAENL
+1077 GDNNVHADNL

-1134 EGGWKDINENHLKAA
+1134 KGGWKDINENHLKAA

-1259 TTHKKA
+1259 KTHKKA
-1265 QATQAANAARRAGA
+1265 QAAQAANAARRAGA

-1293 GENATA
+1293 GENAAA

-1355 GVKLANS
+1355 GVKLANG

>member
-1 MKKSFLRQLFTALL
+1 MLFNRTKNIKKYKAMKKSFLRQLFTALL

-20 VASAQDFPLYFG
+20 VASAHDFEV
-32 AKDGLPGTAPSG
+32 DGIFY
-44 SSQKQWE
+44 
-51 SGTLNFGNEVNGLR
+51 N
-65 ITVFTTNSNQK
+65 ITNS
-76 YNNFPM
+76 
-82 TALAELE
+82 A
-89 FYDGDGNKIEYTAD
+89 NKTVMVTFSGLTPETVANEYT
-103 DVTTNSLESSEGS
+103 GS
-116 LAALCDGNYSTFYH
+116 
-130 STWQTGTT
+130 
-138 PDSYVYVEVQ
+138 
-148 FPQAVTTVNIKLV
+148 
-161 ERNTLN
+161 
-167 SLMATS
+167 
-173 IGVTEI
+173 
-179 GVLCP
+179 
-184 LGTLSGTCGD
+184 
-194 NTYWEL
+194 
-200 DNGVLS
+200 
-206 IGGEGAITNNSWELY
+206 
-221 SNSINEVVIGE
+221 VVIPAT
-232 GVTGIGNYAFRNCSS
+232 VTYNDITYSVTRIGDYASRNCTG
-247 LTSITI
+247 LTSVTI
-253 PNSVISIKT
+253 P
-262 AAFEGCS
+262 G
-269 SLTSIEI
+269 
-276 PNSVTSIGN
+276 SVTSIGGS
-285 YAFSGCTGLTGITIP
+285 AFYGCTGLTSITIP

-305 IGGSAFSGCI
+305 IGSGAFGACTGFASVTIPGSVTSIGPYAFQNCT
-315 GLTGITIPNSVT
+315 GLISITIPNSVT
-327 SIGGSAFSGCTG
+327 TIQDNAFNGCSG
-339 LTGITIPNSVT
+339 LTAVHISDLAAWCGIDFGNYEANPLYRGHNLYLNGELVTNLVIPNDVKTIKDHTFAGGVCFTDVTIHSGVT
-350 SIGNYAFSGCTGLTG
+350 SIGVYGFLDCPGL
-365 ITIPNSITSIGGSAF
+365 S
-380 RNCSS
+380 
-385 LTSVT
+385 
-390 IPNSV
+390 
-395 ISMGDYAFS
+395 
-404 GCSSLTSIEIPN
+404 E
-416 CVTSIEAKAFEGCS
+416 
-430 SLTNVTIPNSV
+430 VTIPNSV
-441 TSIGDWAFLDC
+441 TTIGDNAFWNG
-452 SSLTSIEIPNSVT
+452 T
-465 NIRRCAFMNCS
+465 
-476 GLTGVTIPNGVTAI
+476 GLRKITIGNGVAK
-490 EHSVFFGCNALTS
+490 
-503 VTIPNSVTSIG
+503 IG
-514 GSAFEYCTGLT
+514 SSAFYNCTGL
-525 SVTIPNSVTSI
+525 
-536 GGSAFRECS
+536 SA
-545 GLTSVTI
+545 V
-552 PNSVTSIGNSA
+552 
-563 FDGCY
+563 Y
-568 GLKEVHINDISAWCG
+568 ISDLAAWCS
-583 IAFGNDDANPLYYA
+583 IAFGDDVANPLYHA
-597 EALYLNN
+597 KTLYINN

-609 IVIPENVA
+609 IVIPENIT
-617 ALGSYTF
+617 ALGNHTF
-624 VNVDAFFTLEATT
+624 VNVNALFTLETTT
-637 PPIVTSS
+637 PPTVTSN
-644 TFASYASFAVP
+644 TFSSNASFSVP
-655 VTALDTYKNDAN
+655 VSALDTYKNDAS
-667 WATYASKIVSA
+667 WATYASNIVSA
-678 DKAVLTL
+678 DYAVLSL
-685 DVTAEEGASA
+685 NITAEEGASA
-695 LLKEIGDANTT
+695 LLKEIGDANTA

-722 IILRDKMPNLR
+722 IILRDKMPKLR
-733 SLDISEA
+733 HLDISEA

-748 FYETYCT
+748 FYGTSCT
-755 GENDLGDYAFY
+755 GENDLGDDAFRG
-766 NLSNLLNVKLPNDLV
+766 LSNLSSIKLPKDLV
-781 RIGYRMFSDCGGLK
+781 RIGSYMFS
-795 TVTMGNSVTSIGGS
+795 
-809 AFYNCYGLTGV
+809 
-820 TIPNSVTSIGDW
+820 
-832 AFYNCGGLKTVT
+832 NCGGLKTIT
-844 MGNSVKSIGSHAFYN
+844 MGNSVKSIGSYAFQY
-859 CDGLTSV
+859 CS
-866 TISNSV
+866 
-872 TSIGSH
+872 
-878 AFYSCGALA
+878 A
-887 NVAMGNS
+887 
-894 VKSIGSQAFYQCGS
+894 

-913 LSPTLQTVGS
+913 LPPTLQTIGKN
-923 YAFYGCR
+923 AFFVCR
-930 ALTEVRLPSSIL
+930 ALAEVRLPSSIL
-942 SVAGSAFSDCNAI
+942 SVAESAFSDCNAI

-962 IEPTSIEESTFTT
+962 IEPTSIAESTFSTT
-975 SVFQNSTLHVPS
+975 AFQNATLHVPS
-987 TSYWNYYWDDGW
+987 TSYWNYYWNDGW

-1077 GDNNVHAENL
+1077 GDNNVHADNL

-1134 EGGWKDINENHLKAA
+1134 KGGWKDINENHLKAA

-1217 WNGTSYEAIRPGD
+1217 WNGSSYEAIRPGD

-1259 TTHKKA
+1259 KTHKKA
-1265 QATQAANAARRAGA
+1265 QAANAANAARRAGA

-1293 GENATA
+1293 GENAAA

-1417 IEGAV
+1417 IESAV

>member
-65 ITVFTTNSNQK
+65 ITVFTTNSNQL

-116 LAALCDGNYSTFYH
+116 LAALCDGNHSTFYH

-167 SLMATS
+167 SLMATN

-200 DNGVLS
+200 DNGLLS
-206 IGGEGAITNNSWELY
+206 IGGEGAITTNPWESY

-247 LTSITI
+247 LTSVT
-253 PNSVISIKT
+253 
-262 AAFEGCS
+262 
-269 SLTSIEI
+269 I
-276 PNSVTSIGN
+276 PNSVTSIGYN
-285 YAFSGCTGLTGITIP
+285 AFSGCTGLTDITIP

-305 IGGSAFSGCI
+305 IGSFAFSGCS
-315 GLTGITIPNSVT
+315 GLTSITIPNSVT
-327 SIGGSAFSGCTG
+327 SIGDHAFEGCTG
-339 LTGITIPNSVT
+339 LTG
-350 SIGNYAFSGCTGLTG
+350 
-365 ITIPNSITSIGGSAF
+365 
-380 RNCSS
+380 
-385 LTSVT
+385 
-390 IPNSV
+390 
-395 ISMGDYAFS
+395 
-404 GCSSLTSIEIPN
+404 
-416 CVTSIEAKAFEGCS
+416 
-430 SLTNVTIPNSV
+430 VTIPNSV
-441 TSIGDWAFLDC
+441 TSIGESVFSGCSGLKEVHISDLAAWCKIDFKGGLSNPLYYANNLYLNGEKVTNLVIPDGITDIKKYAFYYFDG
-452 SSLTSIEIPNSVT
+452 LTSVTIGNSVT
-465 NIRRCAFMNCS
+465 SIGDYAFSGCS
-476 GLTGVTIPNGVTAI
+476 G
-490 EHSVFFGCNALTS
+490 LTS

-514 GSAFEYCTGLT
+514 GSAFEACTGLT
-525 SVTIPNSVTSI
+525 SITIPNSVTSI
-536 GGSAFRECS
+536 GGSAFYR
-545 GLTSVTI
+545 
-552 PNSVTSIGNSA
+552 
-563 FDGCY
+563 CY

-583 IAFGNDDANPLYYA
+583 IAFGSNYANPLYYA
-597 EALYLNN
+597 KALYLNN
-604 ELQTN
+604 ELQIK

-617 ALGSYTF
+617 TLGSYTF
-624 VNVDAFFTLEATT
+624 VNVNAYFTLEATT
-637 PPIVTSS
+637 PPIVTSN

-748 FYETYCT
+748 FYGTSCT
-755 GENDLGDYAFY
+755 GENDLGDYAFRG
-766 NLSNLLNVKLPNDLV
+766 LSNLLSVKLPKDLV
-781 RIGYRMFSDCGGLK
+781 RIGDGAFYDCGGLK

-809 AFYNCYGLTGV
+809 AFYNCSGLTGV
-820 TIPNSVTSIGDW
+820 TIPNSVTSIG
-832 AFYNCGGLKTVT
+832 
-844 MGNSVKSIGSHAFYN
+844 SHAFSS
-859 CDGLTSV
+859 CSGLTGV
-866 TISNSV
+866 TIPNSV
-872 TSIGSH
+872 TSIGYS

-894 VKSIGSQAFYQCGS
+894 VKSIGSQAFSQCRS

-913 LSPTLQTVGS
+913 LSPTLQTIDER
-923 YAFYGCR
+923 AFYGCS
-930 ALTEVRLPSSIL
+930 ALAEVRLPSSIL
-942 SVAGSAFSDCNAI
+942 SVAGSAFSGCDAI

-1077 GDNNVHAENL
+1077 GDNNVHADNL

-1134 EGGWKDINENHLKAA
+1134 KGGWKDINENHLKAA

-1259 TTHKKA
+1259 KTHKKA
-1265 QATQAANAARRAGA
+1265 QAAQAANAARRAGA

-1293 GENATA
+1293 GENAAA

-1355 GVKLANS
+1355 GVKLANG

-1380 EKTGTVHNLAE
+1380 EKTGTVHNLAK

-1449 AGAVVVSDVVSGYVA
+1449 AGAVVVSDVVEGYVA

>member
-20 VASAQDFPLYFG
+20 VASAHDFEV
-32 AKDGLPGTAPSG
+32 DGIFY
-44 SSQKQWE
+44 
-51 SGTLNFGNEVNGLR
+51 N
-65 ITVFTTNSNQK
+65 ITNS
-76 YNNFPM
+76 
-82 TALAELE
+82 A
-89 FYDGDGNKIEYTAD
+89 NKTVMVTFSGLTPETVANEYT
-103 DVTTNSLESSEGS
+103 GS
-116 LAALCDGNYSTFYH
+116 
-130 STWQTGTT
+130 
-138 PDSYVYVEVQ
+138 
-148 FPQAVTTVNIKLV
+148 
-161 ERNTLN
+161 
-167 SLMATS
+167 
-173 IGVTEI
+173 
-179 GVLCP
+179 
-184 LGTLSGTCGD
+184 
-194 NTYWEL
+194 
-200 DNGVLS
+200 
-206 IGGEGAITNNSWELY
+206 
-221 SNSINEVVIGE
+221 VVIPAT
-232 GVTGIGNYAFRNCSS
+232 VTYNDITYSVTRIGDYASRNCTG
-247 LTSITI
+247 LTSVTI
-253 PNSVISIKT
+253 P
-262 AAFEGCS
+262 G
-269 SLTSIEI
+269 
-276 PNSVTSIGN
+276 SVTSIGGS
-285 YAFSGCTGLTGITIP
+285 AFYGCTGLTSITIP

-305 IGGSAFSGCI
+305 IGSGAFGACTGFASVTIPGSVTSIGPYAFQNCT
-315 GLTGITIPNSVT
+315 GLISITIPNSVT
-327 SIGGSAFSGCTG
+327 TIQDNAFNGCSG
-339 LTGITIPNSVT
+339 LTAVHISDLAAWCGIDFGNYEANPLYRGHNLYLNGELVTNLVIPNDVKTIKDHTFAGGVCFTDVTIHSGVT
-350 SIGNYAFSGCTGLTG
+350 SIGVYGFLDCPGL
-365 ITIPNSITSIGGSAF
+365 S
-380 RNCSS
+380 
-385 LTSVT
+385 
-390 IPNSV
+390 
-395 ISMGDYAFS
+395 
-404 GCSSLTSIEIPN
+404 E
-416 CVTSIEAKAFEGCS
+416 
-430 SLTNVTIPNSV
+430 VTIPNSV
-441 TSIGDWAFLDC
+441 TTIGDNAFWNG
-452 SSLTSIEIPNSVT
+452 T
-465 NIRRCAFMNCS
+465 
-476 GLTGVTIPNGVTAI
+476 GLRKITIGNGVAK
-490 EHSVFFGCNALTS
+490 
-503 VTIPNSVTSIG
+503 IG
-514 GSAFEYCTGLT
+514 SSAFYNCTGL
-525 SVTIPNSVTSI
+525 
-536 GGSAFRECS
+536 SA
-545 GLTSVTI
+545 V
-552 PNSVTSIGNSA
+552 
-563 FDGCY
+563 Y
-568 GLKEVHINDISAWCG
+568 ISDLAAWCS
-583 IAFGNDDANPLYYA
+583 IAFGDDVANPLYHA
-597 EALYLNN
+597 KTLYINN

-609 IVIPENVA
+609 IVIPENIT
-617 ALGSYTF
+617 ALGNHTF
-624 VNVDAFFTLEATT
+624 VNVNALFTLETTT
-637 PPIVTSS
+637 PPTVTSN
-644 TFASYASFAVP
+644 TFSSNASFSVP
-655 VTALDTYKNDAN
+655 VSALDTYKNDAS
-667 WATYASKIVSA
+667 WATYASNIVSA
-678 DKAVLTL
+678 DYAVLSL
-685 DVTAEEGASA
+685 NITAEEGASA
-695 LLKEIGDANTT
+695 LLKEIGDANTA

-722 IILRDKMPNLR
+722 IILRDKMPKLR
-733 SLDISEA
+733 HLDISEA

-748 FYETYCT
+748 FYGTSCT
-755 GENDLGDYAFY
+755 GENDLGDDAFRG
-766 NLSNLLNVKLPNDLV
+766 LSNLSSIKLPKDLV
-781 RIGYRMFSDCGGLK
+781 RIGSYMFSNCGGLK
-795 TVTMGNSVTSIGGS
+795 TITMGNSVKSIGS
-809 AFYNCYGLTGV
+809 YAFQFCTGLTGV
-820 TIPNSVTSIGDW
+820 TIPNSVTSIGGW
-832 AFYNCGGLKTVT
+832 AF
-844 MGNSVKSIGSHAFYN
+844 SR
-859 CDGLTSV
+859 
-866 TISNSV
+866 
-872 TSIGSH
+872 
-878 AFYSCGALA
+878 CGALA

-894 VKSIGSQAFYQCGS
+894 VKSIGSYAFQYCS
-908 LKEIK
+908 ALKEIK
-913 LSPTLQTVGS
+913 LPPTLQTIGKN
-923 YAFYGCR
+923 AFFVCR
-930 ALTEVRLPSSIL
+930 ALAEVRLPSSIL
-942 SVAGSAFSDCNAI
+942 SVAESAFSDCNAI

-962 IEPTSIEESTFTT
+962 IEPTSIAESTFSTT
-975 SVFQNSTLHVPS
+975 AFQNATLHVPS
-987 TSYWNYYWDDGW
+987 TSYWNYYWNDGW

-1077 GDNNVHAENL
+1077 GDNNVHADNL

-1134 EGGWKDINENHLKAA
+1134 KGGWKDINENHLKAA

-1217 WNGTSYEAIRPGD
+1217 WNGSSYEAIRPGD

-1259 TTHKKA
+1259 KTHKKA
-1265 QATQAANAARRAGA
+1265 QAANAANAARRAGA

-1293 GENATA
+1293 GENAAA

-1417 IEGAV
+1417 IESAV